1 MTAYVRPALSLV
13 LLMTVVTGALYP
25 LAVTGI
31 AQVAFPEQAN
41 GSLVRDDRGEVRGS
55 ALIAQEFK
63 GDAWF
68 QARPSA
74 GAYAT
79 VASGASNLSPSNPAL
94 AERVK
99 ADAAAQYQ
107 AQLGAVP
114 QALLTTSG
122 SGLDPHLPPEAI
134 AYQLPRVAAARQV
147 PEERLQVLVNDATLR
162 PLIGPPVVN
171 VLALNQALERL
182 APEAVH

>member
-1 MTAYVRPALSLV
+1 MTAYVRPALSLI

-31 AQVAFPEQAN
+31 AQVAFPDQAN

-68 QARPSA
+68 QSRPSA

-79 VASGASNLSPSNPAL
+79 VASGASNLAPSNPAL

-99 ADAAAQYQ
+99 TDAAAQYQ
-107 AQLGAVP
+107 VRQGPVP

-122 SGLDPHLPPEAI
+122 SGLDPHLPPEAV

-147 PEERLQVLVNDATLR
+147 PVERLQALVNEATLR

-182 APEAVH
+182 APVAVH